1 MFDSVILYLLLLH
14 QIHSPTGHLILD
26 TGKSGDHEVS
36 HMMPMM
42 GHHFNP
48 YSFYP
53 MQHHQPQAPMIHV
66 HPVYIEDHSAMHHHP
81 EPSHHH
87 EYQHHEEKHYP
98 EHHGMEYQ
106 HHHEPHYQEMHH
118 HQMHQEMHHQP
129 EHHEEEQQEQQH
141 HHEPMGHHYEQ
152 EAHHEEGGGGHHGAS
167 LGYESNPMMQMMMHG
182 SGPQPAYDQLAA
194 LQALQH
200 QALYAGPHF
209 QDPASQQYQQHL
221 LQNLHEQKEQQT
233 QLQQD
238 SKPAQAQ
245 QQQQQ
250 QEAQQQPQQQSNKPT
265 SFFDQAGNNPLIA
278 IIKPIFK
285 RDPNKQKKP

>member
-14 QIHSPTGHLILD
+14 QLHSPTGHLILD

-53 MQHHQPQAPMIHV
+53 MQHHQSQPPMIHV
-66 HPVYIEDHSAMHHHP
+66 HPVYIEDHSAMHHHA

-106 HHHEPHYQEMHH
+106 HHEPHYQEMHH

-129 EHHEEEQQEQQH
+129 EHQEEQHQQH
-141 HHEPMGHHYEQ
+141 QEPMGHHYEQ

-167 LGYESNPMMQMMMHG
+167 MGYESNPMMQMMMHG

-209 QDPASQQYQQHL
+209 QDPASQQYQQNL
-221 LQNLHEQKEQQT
+221 LQNLQEQKEQQT
-233 QLQQD
+233 QSQQV
-238 SKPAQAQ
+238 SRPAQTQ

-250 QEAQQQPQQQSNKPT
+250 QEAQQQPQQQQQSNKPI
-265 SFFDQAGNNPLIA
+265 SFFDQAGNNPLVA

-285 RDPNKQKKP
+285 RDPNKKKKP